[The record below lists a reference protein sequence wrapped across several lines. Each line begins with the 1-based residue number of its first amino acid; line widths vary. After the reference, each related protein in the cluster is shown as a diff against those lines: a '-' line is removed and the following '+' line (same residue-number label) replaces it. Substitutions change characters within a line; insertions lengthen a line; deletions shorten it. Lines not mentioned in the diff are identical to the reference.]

1 VKTER
6 RPSLLQL
13 SKISK
18 SESYIK
24 TNKKSFCK
32 SSIRKR
38 RKSKKHISSSLQVS
52 NKKKFDFGI

>member
-24 TNKKSFCK
+24 TNK
-32 SSIRKR
+32 SIKKR
-38 RKSKKHISSSLQVS
+38 RKSKKHIRSSLQVS
-52 NKKKFDFGI
+52 NRNKFDFGI